1 MCNPFFDTYIYFL
14 IWWWQV
20 AEEIWVCANG
30 TVSKWQG
37 DIFSYKQSL
46 IDAIETRKSKEK
58 KKAAANQK

>member
-1 MCNPFFDTYIYFL
+1 M
-14 IWWWQV
+14 
-20 AEEIWVCANG
+20 CANG